1 MEVREC
7 PAQMAVTSDGK
18 AEQRFRKTGF
28 TVQQTTAEY
37 LEHSF
42 QLCLNFPSFHL
53 RMEAAAS
60 SVGTLSLDAHARFIL
75 S

>member
-1 MEVREC
+1 MEVRER
-7 PAQMAVTSDGK
+7 PARMAVTSDGE

-28 TVQQTTAEY
+28 TVKQTTAED

-42 QLCLNFPSFHL
+42 QLCLNSPSFHL

-60 SVGTLSLDAHARFIL
+60 PVGTLSLDAHARFIL